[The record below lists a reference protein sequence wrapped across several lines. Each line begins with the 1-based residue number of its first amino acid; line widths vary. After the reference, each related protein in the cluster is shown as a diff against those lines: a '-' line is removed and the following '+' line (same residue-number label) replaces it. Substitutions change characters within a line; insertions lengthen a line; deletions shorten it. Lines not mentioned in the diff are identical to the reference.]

1 MTSIFLS
8 FILFLS
14 SPHCSQREKM
24 QQEFHTLETTGQI
37 KRFLKTHEDTNCE
50 DIKPYLFTAH
60 MLLAKNVFWPH
71 QKINHF
77 TFGKKQLEEFIKKNP
92 QHLEAKYLRMLVQR
106 KCPSFLKYNENLFQ
120 DRDYVLE
127 HLKNSSLSSDYK
139 KTILKNTELL

>member
-37 KRFLKTHEDTNCE
+37 KRFLKTYEDTNCE
-50 DIKPYLFTAH
+50 DIKPYLFTAR

-92 QHLEAKYLRMLVQR
+92 QHLEAKYLRMLVQQ
-106 KCPSFLKYNENLFQ
+106 KCPSFLKYNANLLQ
-120 DRDYVLE
+120 DRIYVLK

>member
-1 MTSIFLS
+1 MTSFFLS

-37 KRFLKTHEDTNCE
+37 KRFLKTYEGTNCE

-60 MLLAKNVFWPH
+60 MLLAKNAFWPH

-77 TFGKKQLEEFIKKNP
+77 TFGKEKLEEFIKKNP

-106 KCPSFLKYNENLFQ
+106 TCPSFLKYNENLFQ
-120 DRDYVLE
+120 DRIYVLK
-127 HLKNSSLSSDYK
+127 HLKNSSLPSDYK